1 MAKKQTMI
9 ERTLLAMAVGES
21 LAYLPSSKQEILV
34 HQPDNFTDPLKWGAN
49 TSMSLATVSSLS
61 RGYQFNDVMLRLQ
74 NWYKRRQY
82 APAQTIQSIDDV
94 IQSSMLR
101 FSKNR
106 DLLASGGVDEASNSD
121 SVLAR
126 MVPVALYLH
135 HRFGSAFINDERAM
149 LLLHRVAGL
158 THNHEGALVSVGM
171 LSLIIS
177 QILDGKNLFDS
188 VENGLAFGFEYYSR
202 HQVFA
207 GELKDF
213 DAMNLPDFSNSSATD
228 FKLDGQA
235 SNTLEAVVWSLLN
248 SENYQ
253 DALNKALMHGHA
265 NTMIPTLAGTLAGI
279 YYKED
284 EQLNIISQQLVSRKL
299 IISISHLANRLGR
312 FN

>member
-126 MVPVALYLH
+126 
-135 HRFGSAFINDERAM
+135 
-149 LLLHRVAGL
+149 
-158 THNHEGALVSVGM
+158 
-171 LSLIIS
+171 
-177 QILDGKNLFDS
+177 
-188 VENGLAFGFEYYSR
+188 
-202 HQVFA
+202 
-207 GELKDF
+207 
-213 DAMNLPDFSNSSATD
+213 
-228 FKLDGQA
+228 
-235 SNTLEAVVWSLLN
+235 
-248 SENYQ
+248 
-253 DALNKALMHGHA
+253 
-265 NTMIPTLAGTLAGI
+265 
-279 YYKED
+279 
-284 EQLNIISQQLVSRKL
+284 
-299 IISISHLANRLGR
+299 
-312 FN
+312 

>member
-1 MAKKQTMI
+1 M
-9 ERTLLAMAVGES
+9 
-21 LAYLPSSKQEILV
+21 
-34 HQPDNFTDPLKWGAN
+34 
-49 TSMSLATVSSLS
+49 
-61 RGYQFNDVMLRLQ
+61 
-74 NWYKRRQY
+74 
-82 APAQTIQSIDDV
+82 
-94 IQSSMLR
+94 
-101 FSKNR
+101 
-106 DLLASGGVDEASNSD
+106 
-121 SVLAR
+121 
-126 MVPVALYLH
+126 
-135 HRFGSAFINDERAM
+135 
-149 LLLHRVAGL
+149 
-158 THNHEGALVSVGM
+158 
-171 LSLIIS
+171 
-177 QILDGKNLFDS
+177 
-188 VENGLAFGFEYYSR
+188 AFGFEYYSR

-213 DAMNLPDFSNSSATD
+213 DAMNLPDFSNSSAAD